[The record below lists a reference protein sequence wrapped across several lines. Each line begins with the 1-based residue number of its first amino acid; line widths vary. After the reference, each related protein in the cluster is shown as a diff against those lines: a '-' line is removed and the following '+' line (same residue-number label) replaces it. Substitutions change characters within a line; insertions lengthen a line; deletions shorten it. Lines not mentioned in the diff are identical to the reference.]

1 MHEFRPHMR
10 KGKGMKDKILGL
22 LAVGLLAA
30 SAAHGGTITFSKD
43 SATELQGT
51 FSFSGTLDL
60 LTGVSPSEFVLGP
73 SFCTSLQGSRQ
84 YDAFETT
91 AGFGGVCLTSPDDA
105 SASGLLLGAGLI
117 TFPDRSGSYNNAARS
132 SLPESIFFRY
142 FDWQDTGGP
151 DGRFTGAFCFSTSA
165 TACSGAS
172 VPEPGTLVL
181 LGLGS
186 LGLGLTRRRAN

>member
-1 MHEFRPHMR
+1 MR
-10 KGKGMKDKILGL
+10 RHRLSILGGL
-22 LAVGLLAA
+22 WAVGLVVAPAA
-30 SAAHGGTITFSKD
+30 QGGTITFSTD
-43 SATELQGT
+43 SVTELRGT

-60 LTGVSPSEFVLGP
+60 LNGVSPSEFVLGP
-73 SFCTSLQGSRQ
+73 SFCSSLQGSRR

-117 TFPDRSGSYNNAARS
+117 TFPDRSGSYNSAAGS

-151 DGRFTGAFCFSTSA
+151 DGSFTGAFCFSTSA
-165 TACSGAS
+165 TACSVTS
-172 VPEPGTLVL
+172 VPEPGTLML
-181 LGLGS
+181 IGLGL
-186 LGLGLTRRRAN
+186 LGLGLTRRKTT